1 MVCVSSC
8 VKCGCG
14 NCVMCVSSCM
24 KCGCSHSMVCNGNG
38 LVDSD
43 VVLVNHGGLD
53 NLVDGVNLVRL
64 GNGIRLGNFNGVG
77 FGNMFQNNDF
87 SLNGNGHGDRDL
99 NNVLF
104 HFKLGFN
111 TGDLW
116 GDNGVGPDGGCNS
129 GDGNGISGCRS
140 LVGGCRGKGKVGCG
154 CSGEYWGCNG
164 HGALR
169 SLSGFS
175 NISVSGCLADF
186 SVLGISV
193 PSLDS
198 LGAHLDSFVTNNLVG
213 GMGYCGSSVDVFLD

>member
-14 NCVMCVSSCM
+14 NSVMCVSSCM
-24 KCGCSHSMVCNGNG
+24 KCGCGNSMVCNGNG

-99 NNVLF
+99 
-104 HFKLGFN
+104 K
-111 TGDLW
+111 
-116 GDNGVGPDGGCNS
+116 
-129 GDGNGISGCRS
+129 
-140 LVGGCRGKGKVGCG
+140 
-154 CSGEYWGCNG
+154 
-164 HGALR
+164 
-169 SLSGFS
+169 
-175 NISVSGCLADF
+175 
-186 SVLGISV
+186 
-193 PSLDS
+193 
-198 LGAHLDSFVTNNLVG
+198 
-213 GMGYCGSSVDVFLD
+213 

>member
-24 KCGCSHSMVCNGNG
+24 KCGCSHGMVCNGNG

-53 NLVDGVNLVRL
+53 NLVDGVNLVGL

-116 GDNGVGPDGGCNS
+116 GDNGVGPDGGCDS

-164 HGALR
+164 HSALR

-175 NISVSGCLADF
+175 NIGVSGCLANF
-186 SVLGISV
+186 SVLGI
-193 PSLDS
+193 
-198 LGAHLDSFVTNNLVG
+198 
-213 GMGYCGSSVDVFLD
+213 